1 MVVPK
6 MDIIVYVKNVEIE
19 NKERL
24 NYTMIDILQETYFLT
39 KSNNPELFEE
49 HYRLQLLLAEVSSK
63 VGIPLWE
70 FKNLML
76 SAIYTE
82 ILIEKKEREYRGR
95 N

>member
-1 MVVPK
+1 MLK
-6 MDIIVYVKNVEIE
+6 MDTIVYVKNVEIE

-24 NYTMIDILQETYFLT
+24 NYTMIDILKDSYFLT

-49 HYRLQLLLAEVSSK
+49 HYRLQLLISEVSSK

-82 ILIEKKEREYRGR
+82 ILIEKKGERISW
-95 N
+95 

>member
-1 MVVPK
+1 

-19 NKERL
+19 NKTNKERL
-24 NYTMIDILQETYFLT
+24 NYTMIDILKDSYFLT

-49 HYRLQLLLAEVSSK
+49 HYRLQLLISEVSSK